1 MINGNGLFRYAAPRF
16 GRVPFHFM
24 GTSVL
29 LSMLKSQILIGK
41 INEKKGKTIRI
52 YELVEQTIKGS
63 NGSLPGWASHQD
75 WIPFN
80 QIQVLRHKI

>member
-1 MINGNGLFRYAAPRF
+1 MVYSDMLRLDLEGSLFISWE
-16 GRVPFHFM
+16 H
-24 GTSVL
+24 SVL

-52 YELVEQTIKGS
+52 YELAEQTIKGS